1 MRAMMGSI
9 PGMPDMGDMQAQIMA
24 QMQAAVPNLAEI
36 QAQQA
41 AMGTLG
47 GVDAAAVAEAARQNL
62 AQAAATMQAMQDG
75 SLEKELR
82 EANVAALD
90 WLGEDDGWEIKHASA
105 CRLTAEQCRL
115 MAFAAPLLVY
125 NDEAVDAVESEVLPE
140 TYRAQLQSWWNITD
154 RDSTLGIVQWLLH
167 EGHHADADATLV
179 LMRGGQPHTGDPE
192 EKAEDVQAIAKFMVE
207 NGYCTAG
214 TLPQTVIAWDLVRI
228 ANLGRWAFHAGYLSE
243 EEMWQVM
250 QVAADAAREHF
261 ASWEEYGRSFAM
273 GRGAARRGDLAL
285 AANPVE
291 RIVTRQRRDDGTGTR
306 ILRHAGRRGGRG
318 PDVALQERQP
328 GLANG
333 AQTAPLLPGYLPE
346 SEIDAR

>member
-1 MRAMMGSI
+1 MANEKMKPQSPEEIARAAQEAALERMRAMMGSI
-9 PGMPDMGDMQAQIMA
+9 PGMPDMPDMGDMQAQIMA
-24 QMQAAVPNLAEI
+24 QMQAAMPNLAEI

-47 GVDAAAVAEAARQNL
+47 GVDAAAVAEAARQNM

-82 EANVAALD
+82 EANAAALD
-90 WLGEDDGWEIKHASA
+90 WLGEDDGWEIKRAA
-105 CRLTAEQCRL
+105 TCRLTTEQMRL

-167 EGHHADADATLV
+167 EGHHADADAALA
-179 LMRGGQPHTGDPE
+179 LMRGDQPEAGDPE
-192 EKAEDVQAIAKFMVE
+192 EKAEDVQLIAEFMIR
-207 NGYCTAG
+207 NGYCTAE

-228 ANLGRWAFHAGYLSE
+228 ANLGRWALHAGYLSE

-250 QVAADAAREHF
+250 QVTAGAARECF
-261 ASWEEYGRSFAM
+261 SSWEEYGRSFAF
-273 GRGAARRGDLAL
+273 GRGVWHGDEEDCQTAW
-285 AANPVE
+285 E
-291 RIVTRQRRDDGTGTR
+291 IVTTLLDDETSPWRQ
-306 ILRHAGRRGGRG
+306 IPWNA
-318 PDVALQERQP
+318 
-328 GLANG
+328 
-333 AQTAPLLPGYLPE
+333 
-346 SEIDAR
+346 

>member
-1 MRAMMGSI
+1 MANEKIKPQSPEEIARAAQEAALKQMRAMMGSI
-9 PGMPDMGDMQAQIMA
+9 PGISNMPDMGDMQAQIMA

-82 EANVAALD
+82 EANAAALD
-90 WLGEDDGWEIKHASA
+90 WLGEDDGWEIKHAA
-105 CRLTAEQCRL
+105 TCRLKAEQMRL

-140 TYRAQLQSWWNITD
+140 TYRAQLQSWWGITD

-167 EGHHADADATLV
+167 EGHHADADAALA
-179 LMRGGQPHTGDPE
+179 LMRGDQPKAGDPE
-192 EKAEDVQAIAKFMVE
+192 EKAEDVQLIAEFMIR
-207 NGYCTAG
+207 NGYCTAE

-228 ANLGRWAFHAGYLSE
+228 ANLGRWALHAGYLSE

-250 QVAADAAREHF
+250 QVAADTAREHF
-261 ASWEEYGRSFAM
+261 SSWEEYGRSFAF
-273 GRGAARRGDLAL
+273 GRGVWHGDEEDCQTAW
-285 AANPVE
+285 E
-291 RIVTRQRRDDGTGTR
+291 IVTT
-306 ILRHAGRRGGRG
+306 
-318 PDVALQERQP
+318 
-328 GLANG
+328 
-333 AQTAPLLPGYLPE
+333 LLEEETSPWQQIPWN
-346 SEIDAR
+346 A

>member
-1 MRAMMGSI
+1 M
-9 PGMPDMGDMQAQIMA
+9 
-24 QMQAAVPNLAEI
+24 
-36 QAQQA
+36 
-41 AMGTLG
+41 
-47 GVDAAAVAEAARQNL
+47 
-62 AQAAATMQAMQDG
+62 
-75 SLEKELR
+75 R
-82 EANVAALD
+82 EANAAALD

-273 GRGAARRGDLAL
+273 GRGVWHGD
-285 AANPVE
+285 E
-291 RIVTRQRRDDGTGTR
+291 EDC
-306 ILRHAGRRGGRG
+306 
-318 PDVALQERQP
+318 
-328 GLANG
+328 
-333 AQTAPLLPGYLPE
+333 QTAWEIVSALLEEETSPWRQIPWN
-346 SEIDAR
+346 A

>member
-1 MRAMMGSI
+1 MANEKMKPQSPEEIARAAQEAALKQMRAMMGSI
-9 PGMPDMGDMQAQIMA
+9 PGISNMPDMGDIQAQIMA

-62 AQAAATMQAMQDG
+62 TQAAATMQAMQDG

-82 EANVAALD
+82 EANAAALD
-90 WLGEDDGWEIKHASA
+90 WLGEDDGWEIKHAEA

-140 TYRAQLQSWWNITD
+140 TYRAQLQSWWGITD

-167 EGHHADADATLV
+167 EGHHADADAALA
-179 LMRGGQPHTGDPE
+179 LMRGDQPEAGDPE
-192 EKAEDVQAIAKFMVE
+192 EKAEDVQLIAEFMIR
-207 NGYCTAG
+207 NGYCTAE

-228 ANLGRWAFHAGYLSE
+228 ANLGRWALHAGYLSE

-250 QVAADAAREHF
+250 QVAADTAREHF
-261 ASWEEYGRSFAM
+261 SSWEEYGRSFAM
-273 GRGAARRGDLAL
+273 GRGVWHGDEEDCQTAW
-285 AANPVE
+285 E
-291 RIVTRQRRDDGTGTR
+291 IVTALLEEETSPWRQ
-306 ILRHAGRRGGRG
+306 IPWNA
-318 PDVALQERQP
+318 
-328 GLANG
+328 
-333 AQTAPLLPGYLPE
+333 
-346 SEIDAR
+346 

>member
-1 MRAMMGSI
+1 MANEKMKPQSPEEIARAAQEAALEQMRAMMGSI

-36 QAQQA
+36 QA
-41 AMGTLG
+41 MGTLG
-47 GVDAAAVAEAARQNL
+47 GVDAAAVAEAARQNM
-62 AQAAATMQAMQDG
+62 AQAAATMQAMQAG
-75 SLEKELR
+75 SLKKELR
-82 EANVAALD
+82 EANAAALD
-90 WLGEDDGWEIKHASA
+90 WLGVDDGWEIKHAA
-105 CRLTAEQCRL
+105 TCRLTAEQRRL

-154 RDSTLGIVQWLLH
+154 RDSTLEIVRWLLL
-167 EGHHADADATLV
+167 EGHHADADAALAF
-179 LMRGGQPHTGDPE
+179 MRGDQPEAGDPE
-192 EKAEDVQAIAKFMVE
+192 EKAEDVQAIAEFMIE

-228 ANLGRWAFHAGYLSE
+228 ANLGRWALHAGYLSE

-273 GRGAARRGDLAL
+273 GRGVWHGD
-285 AANPVE
+285 E
-291 RIVTRQRRDDGTGTR
+291 EDC
-306 ILRHAGRRGGRG
+306 
-318 PDVALQERQP
+318 
-328 GLANG
+328 
-333 AQTAPLLPGYLPE
+333 QTAWKIVSALLEEETSPWRQIPWN
-346 SEIDAR
+346 A